1 MLLSNLKKKVSLLL
15 FVTSVSVF
23 TIGCGS
29 SGGTDG
35 SGTGGDAGTQPTVT
49 ITTENADKVTSG
61 TVQSISGALELE
73 SGGIPYTGAVSN
85 NIAKSA
91 SKLNKLSNIAAATLE
106 PGTLAESGTESCSGG
121 GSVSY
126 NGNEST
132 GGTVTFNQCVE
143 SGITINGTMVLTIS
157 GADTTTKLSDFSVK
171 ASYADAGSS
180 YNVEAYYQT
189 AIVHL
194 NTNTYDMDLTATGY
208 AVENADRFDFEN
220 YSMTKTGNQ
229 YTFNGLVKTDCMGG
243 WIELKTTKALV
254 MDNSYGC
261 PTAGEI
267 ISIGDNS
274 EMKFVFNTDT
284 SVDVTVNGAAYKS
297 YNSCDDL
304 PENCK

>member
-15 FVTSVSVF
+15 FVMSVSVF
-23 TIGCGS
+23 TVGCGS
-29 SGGTDG
+29 SSGGDGGT
-35 SGTGGDAGTQPTVT
+35 SVSTQPTVT
-49 ITTENADKVTSG
+49 ITTENADKVISG
-61 TVQSISGALELE
+61 TLQSISGAFELG
-73 SGGIPYTGAVSN
+73 SGGIPYTGTISN

-132 GGTVTFNQCVE
+132 GGTVTFSQCVE
-143 SGITINGTMVLTIS
+143 SGITIDGTMILTIS
-157 GADTTTKLSDFSVK
+157 GADTTTELSNFSLK
-171 ASYADAGSS
+171 GSYADAAYTYSF
-180 YNVEAYYQT
+180 EAYYQT

-254 MDNSYGC
+254 MDNSYDC

-274 EMKFVFNTDT
+274 EIRFVFNTDT

-297 YNSCDDL
+297 YSSCDEL
-304 PENCK
+304 PDSCK